1 MLVALSDVLDE
12 VKQSVG
18 VTWVTGSDVIAT
30 VENCGDR
37 PRGSLIFQGFPDVGQ
52 LTPLVWTSFA
62 GLPPGGYP

>member
-30 VENCGDR
+30 VENCGDSNCNSR
-37 PRGSLIFQGFPDVGQ
+37 IKFSGIV
-52 LTPLVWTSFA
+52 
-62 GLPPGGYP
+62 